1 MSGPWN
7 VLFGAAEVSPLAK
20 VGGLADVAG
29 SLPAALRKR
38 GHDVRVAM
46 PGYNVIDR
54 RKYPTRQVAVLS
66 LPFMGRTETVT
77 VSEAVMANGVPVYLL
92 ENQRYFDRKAVY
104 SEPDDLERF
113 LLFSLA
119 IPELPAALGWRPD
132 IVHCHDW
139 HAAGA
144 ISQIK
149 TLRRVQFEASATVIT
164 IHNLA
169 FQGWFDQ
176 GFAVRA
182 GIESWI
188 PGPDHPLR
196 PYLFSML
203 GSAVFHSD
211 YVSTVS
217 QTYAREILTPEY
229 GERLDTLLRYKK
241 ERLVGIVNGLDY
253 EEFNPATDRHLAA
266 NYDASNP
273 GGKAANKAE
282 LQRKCDLPVSADV
295 PLIGMVG
302 RMTEQKGLDIATE
315 ALAELLKNESVQVV
329 VLGTGQPKYEE
340 LIRQMAAKHPS
351 QVSAVIGFDASL
363 GQLIYAGA
371 DMFLM
376 PSRFEPCG
384 LGQLISFRY
393 GTVPI
398 VRRTGGLSDTV
409 TDLDQALSNGTG
421 FVFEPYQ
428 SQALL
433 AAMRRAVNAYRA
445 SKQDWKSLLAR
456 IMGLDFSWGASAVK
470 YEAMYQQA
478 LDAVARLR

>member
-1 MSGPWN
+1 MIGPLK

-29 SLPAALRKR
+29 SLPAALRKM
-38 GHDVRVAM
+38 GHDVRVVM
-46 PGYNVIDR
+46 PGYSTIDR
-54 RKYPTRQVAVLS
+54 NKYPAKPLKEMAA
-66 LPFMGRTETVT
+66 PFLGRTEPVAI
-77 VSEAVMANGVPVYLL
+77 SETALPNGVPVYLL
-92 ENQRYFDRKAVY
+92 ENQHYYDRKAVY

-119 IPELPAALGWRPD
+119 IPELPGAVGWQPD
-132 IVHCHDW
+132 VVHCHDW

-149 TLRRVQFEASATVIT
+149 TARSPSFKASATVIT
-164 IHNLA
+164 IHNMA

-176 GFAVRA
+176 GFAARA
-182 GIESWI
+182 GIERWVPSDN
-188 PGPDHPLR
+188 PMR
-196 PYLFSML
+196 QYLSSLL
-203 GSAVFHSD
+203 GSAIYHSD
-211 YVSTVS
+211 YISTVS

-229 GERLDTLLRYKK
+229 GEKLDTLLRFKK

-253 EEFNPATDRHLAA
+253 DEFNPATDRFLAT

-273 GGKAANKAE
+273 KGKAANKAA
-282 LQRKCDLPVSADV
+282 LQKKFGLPASPDL

-315 ALAELLKNESVQVV
+315 ALADLLKNENIQVV

-340 LIRQMAAKHPS
+340 MVRQLAAEHPS
-351 QVSAVIGFDASL
+351 RMSVVIGFDAPL
-363 GQLIYAGA
+363 GQLIYGGA

-398 VRRTGGLSDTV
+398 VRRTGGLNDTV
-409 TDLDQALSNGTG
+409 ADLNQDLSSGTG
-421 FVFEPYQ
+421 FVFELYQ

-433 AAMRRAVNAYRA
+433 AAMRRALAAFRTNRKGWQALVARVMR
-445 SKQDWKSLLAR
+445 QDL
-456 IMGLDFSWGASAVK
+456 SWDASATK
-470 YEAMYQQA
+470 YEAMYRQA
-478 LDAVARLR
+478 LDYVARTR